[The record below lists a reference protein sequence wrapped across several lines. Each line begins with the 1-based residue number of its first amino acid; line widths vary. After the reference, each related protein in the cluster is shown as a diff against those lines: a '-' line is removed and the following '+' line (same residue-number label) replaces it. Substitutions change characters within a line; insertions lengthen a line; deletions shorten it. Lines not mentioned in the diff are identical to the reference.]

1 MALVES
7 GPAATELAIQAQARF
22 LGKLGEF
29 GQPVIRKQADAIVA
43 EFARNV
49 VARFHSAAGTSQEGR
64 GQSEIPRAQH
74 RGAEQAVSP
83 ARSFEGR
90 TMAIRAAVRW
100 QILSLL
106 TFVSLVRSIDA
117 LNFSVA
123 AKQIMPEYGLTD
135 VQMGVLYTAFT
146 VGYGFFH
153 LPGGW
158 LADVVGPRLILAV
171 AI

>member
-1 MALVES
+1 MA
-7 GPAATELAIQAQARF
+7 R
-22 LGKLGEF
+22 
-29 GQPVIRKQADAIVA
+29 
-43 EFARNV
+43 
-49 VARFHSAAGTSQEGR
+49 
-64 GQSEIPRAQH
+64 
-74 RGAEQAVSP
+74 QAV
-83 ARSFEGR
+83 
-90 TMAIRAAVRW
+90 VRW

-146 VGYGFFH
+146 VGYGLFH

-158 LADVVGPRLILAV
+158 LADVVGPRLILTV
-171 AI
+171 AILWWSIFTGLTALAGELPLVGQLLTPFWAFFLVRFLVGVGEGAAYPTTSKCACISEPKPMILIWRCSSSRSGTGWPTPS